1 MVTIARPPSGAGTT
15 TAGGD
20 TVIDVRNLHV
30 EFHTSLGTVRAVNG
44 VSLGV
49 PRGKTLGVVGES
61 GCGKSVTAFAIMQ
74 LVATPG
80 VITQGEVV
88 LHARGKDSVNLL
100 TYAKG
105 SDDMRA
111 VRGRHIGMIFQEPMT
126 ALNPCYTIGN
136 QIAEAIL
143 LHRTK
148 DHAQAD
154 AMTLE
159 ILSRVGLPSPSR
171 LMTTFPHQ
179 LSGGMRQRAMIAL
192 ALSCEPDLLLADEP
206 TTALDVTTQAQILDV
221 MRELQEHIG
230 MSIMFV
236 THNLGVVAQMCDE
249 VAVMYLGR
257 IVEQASVDELFDS
270 PKHPYT
276 RALMRSIPQ
285 LGSGR
290 KGRLEVIQ
298 GSIPGQFSK
307 LAGCQFHPRC
317 PDAMPGICD
326 VKSPSLLPSGDGAQV
341 SCFLHHDPSGSP
353 RSPEAVVAHAQSAT
367 GAGGATVSS
376 PN

>member
-1 MVTIARPPSGAGTT
+1 MVTIPRPASGHDST
-15 TAGGD
+15 TAAVD
-20 TVIDVRNLHV
+20 NVVDVRNLHV

-80 VITQGEVV
+80 VIAQGEII
-88 LHARGKDSVNLL
+88 LRARGKDPVNLL
-100 TYAKG
+100 TYGKA

-143 LHRTK
+143 LHRTS
-148 DHAQAD
+148 DPAQAD
-154 AMTLE
+154 AMALD

-221 MRELQEHIG
+221 MRELQQHIG

-249 VAVMYLGR
+249 VAVMYLGQ
-257 IVEQASVDELFDS
+257 IG
-270 PKHPYT
+270 
-276 RALMRSIPQ
+276 RAH
-285 LGSGR
+285 
-290 KGRLEVIQ
+290 V
-298 GSIPGQFSK
+298 
-307 LAGCQFHPRC
+307 
-317 PDAMPGICD
+317 
-326 VKSPSLLPSGDGAQV
+326 
-341 SCFLHHDPSGSP
+341 
-353 RSPEAVVAHAQSAT
+353 
-367 GAGGATVSS
+367 
-376 PN
+376 

>member
-1 MVTIARPPSGAGTT
+1 MVTMPAVSSVATGVDDDAP
-15 TAGGD
+15 
-20 TVIDVRNLHV
+20 VVDVRNLQV
-30 EFHTSLGTVRAVNG
+30 QFDTSLGVVHAVNG
-44 VSLGV
+44 VSLRV

-74 LVATPG
+74 LVAEPG
-80 VITQGEVV
+80 RITQGEVI
-88 LHARGKDSVNLL
+88 LRPRGKPAVNIL
-100 TYAKG
+100 TYGKN
-105 SDDMRA
+105 SDEMRG
-111 VRGRHIGMIFQEPMT
+111 VRGRHVGMIFQEPMT

-143 LHRTK
+143 LHRTNNS
-148 DHAQAD
+148 AQAD
-154 AMTLE
+154 AMALD

-192 ALSCEPDLLLADEP
+192 ALSCAPDLLLADEP

-221 MRELQEHIG
+221 MRELQQQIE

-257 IVEQASVDELFDS
+257 VVEQATVDELFDS

-285 LGSGR
+285 LGQNR
-290 KGRLEVIQ
+290 KSRLEVIQ
-298 GSIPGQFSK
+298 GTIPGQFSRVP
-307 LAGCQFHPRC
+307 GCQFNPRC
-317 PDAMPGICD
+317 PDMVPGLCD
-326 VKSPSLLPSGDGAQV
+326 VQAPTLLSAGNDSKV
-341 SCFLHHDPSGSP
+341 SCFLHHDPSGAP
-353 RSPEAVVAHAQSAT
+353 RTPDAVPQPIHLLAASGSAGVQST
-367 GAGGATVSS
+367 H
-376 PN
+376 